1 MTQEKT
7 NVTIIG
13 GGIVGSLLALIL
25 GSNGLKVV
33 LVERD
38 SLENLNSRSYDGRSY
53 AINTGSQRLLAA
65 LDIWGKIVKD
75 VQIVSEVLLQ
85 QGVDTSNPQPFE
97 LNFFDHEIANSP
109 IFYMVE
115 DRFLRRVILSKVTNC
130 ININHLTKRIVKG
143 QKTVDGG
150 IEITLN
156 DGKSIKAE
164 VAIGADGFP
173 SESAGRAKIKNFSQ
187 NYKQSSITGVV
198 RHKNSHNNQAFQY
211 FLPTGPFAIL
221 PLTGNRS
228 SYVWTM
234 DTNEAKRIKALDDM
248 SFLDKLMK
256 VFDNRRGKIELD
268 TPSSIFP
275 ISLALADNLV
285 KEKFALIGDS
295 AHSIHPIAGQGLNLG
310 IRDVACLSEILIS
323 ARRCGEDIGGANV
336 LKRYSKWRTSDIL
349 TMALFTDI
357 TNKIFSNEDAFLK
370 VVRGISFNFI
380 SKSTILKKILMKEA
394 SGLTGDVPRLLQGK
408 NI

>member
-38 SLENLNSRSYDGRSY
+38 SLESLNSRSYDGRSY

-65 LDIWGKIVKD
+65 LDIWGKIVQD
-75 VQIVSEVLLQ
+75 AQIVSEVFLQ
-85 QGVDTSNPQPFE
+85 QGVDTSHPQPFE
-97 LNFFDHEIANSP
+97 LNFFDHEISNSP

-130 ININHLTKRIVKG
+130 ININHLTKRIVKR
-143 QKTVDGG
+143 QKIVDGG

-156 DGKSIKAE
+156 DGQSIKAE

-187 NYKQSSITGVV
+187 NYNQSSITGVV

-228 SYVWTM
+228 CYVWTM

-248 SFLDKLMK
+248 SFLDRLMK

-295 AHSIHPIAGQGLNLG
+295 AHNIHPIAGQGLNLG

-336 LKRYSKWRTSDIL
+336 LRRYSKWRTSDIL

-370 VVRGISFNFI
+370 IVRGISFNFI